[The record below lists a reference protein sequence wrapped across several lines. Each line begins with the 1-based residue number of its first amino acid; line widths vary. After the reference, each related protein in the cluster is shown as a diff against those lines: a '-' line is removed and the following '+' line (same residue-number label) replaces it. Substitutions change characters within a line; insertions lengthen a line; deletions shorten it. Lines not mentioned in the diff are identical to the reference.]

1 MKLILSSEMS
11 NNGRPIFGFCGIG
24 ATDDK
29 CNIELNF
36 SSNTISVEELKNEL
50 NKKLPSKLSTF
61 WMRINKIEI

>member
-1 MKLILSSEMS
+1 MKLILSSEIG

-50 NKKLPSKLSTF
+50 NKKLF
-61 WMRINKIEI
+61 